1 MMERISSIFSR
12 SSETRLYFATDIH
25 GSETCWRKFLNSGKH
40 YEADVMV
47 LGGDMTGKAL
57 VPIVEQGSGR
67 WHASLLENRYDF
79 EDEEEVDEFE
89 DAVRRRGYYPFRAT
103 PDEMSELETNE
114 KLRNEL
120 FHKEMLGTV
129 ERWMRMADEKL
140 EGTDI
145 RCFVSP
151 GNDDQFEVDE
161 IVSGAKRVEL
171 AEGRV
176 VEFGDFQMVSTG
188 WSNRTPWDT
197 YREEDEDQLLERL
210 QRMVDQVTAPPEKT
224 IYNFHCPPYGTG
236 LDDAPELTEDL
247 RPKHGGRSIIPVGSK
262 AVKEAIE
269 KGQPALALHG
279 HIHEARG
286 NTRIGRTLCINPGSS
301 YEQGQLLGAVVN
313 LDGKGK
319 VKRFVL
325 TSG

>member
-1 MMERISSIFSR
+1 MISKLFSR
-12 SSETRLYFATDIH
+12 EPDMRVYFATDIH

-40 YEADVMV
+40 YEANVMV

-57 VPIVEQGSGR
+57 VPIVQDGKEH
-67 WHASLLENRYDF
+67 WHATLLENRREF
-79 EDEEEVDEFE
+79 ESEDELKEFE
-89 DAVRRRGYYPFRAT
+89 DSVMRRGYYPFRT
-103 PDEMSELETNE
+103 DPDQMSELTESE
-114 KLRNEL
+114 ELRDEL

-140 EGTDI
+140 DGTGID
-145 RCFVSP
+145 CFVSP

-161 IVSGAKRVEL
+161 IISGARRVRL
-171 AEGRV
+171 AEGEV

-197 YREEDEDQLLERL
+197 YREEDEDDLAERL
-210 QRMVDQVTAPPEKT
+210 RKMTSQVTTPPEKT
-224 IYNFHCPPYGTG
+224 IYNFHCPPYGSG
-236 LDDAPELTEDL
+236 LDDAPEIDENM
-247 RPKHGGRSIIPVGSK
+247 RPKHGGRSLIPVGSK
-262 AVKEAIE
+262 AVREAIE
-269 KGQPALALHG
+269 EGQPTLSLHG
-279 HIHEARG
+279 HIHEAKG
-286 NTRIGRTLCINPGSS
+286 NTRIGNTLCINPGSS

-313 LDGKGK
+313 LDGGKK

>member
-1 MMERISSIFSR
+1 MISKLFSR
-12 SSETRLYFATDIH
+12 EPDTRVFFATDIH

-57 VPIVEQGSGR
+57 VPIVEDGPGH
-67 WHASLLENRYDF
+67 WHATLLENRREF
-79 EDEEEVDEFE
+79 ESEDEVKEFE
-89 DAVRRRGYYPFRAT
+89 DSVMRRGYYPFRT
-103 PDEMSELETNE
+103 DPDEMSELTSDEDM
-114 KLRNEL
+114 RNEL
-120 FHKEMLGTV
+120 FYKEMLGTI

-140 EGTDI
+140 EGTEI
-145 RCFVSP
+145 ECFVSP

-161 IVSGAKRVEL
+161 II
-171 AEGRV
+171 
-176 VEFGDFQMVSTG
+176 
-188 WSNRTPWDT
+188 
-197 YREEDEDQLLERL
+197 
-210 QRMVDQVTAPPEKT
+210 APPERT
-224 IYNFHCPPYGTG
+224 IYNFHCPPYGSG

-247 RPKHGGRSIIPVGSK
+247 RPKHGGRSIVPVGST
-262 AVKEAIE
+262 AVREAIE
-269 KGQPALALHG
+269 EGQPTLALHG
-279 HIHEARG
+279 HIHEAKG

-313 LDGKGK
+313 LDGGKK

>member
-1 MMERISSIFSR
+1 MEKISSIFSR

-57 VPIVEQGSGR
+57 VPIVEQDSGR
-67 WHASLLENRYDF
+67 WRASLLENRYDF
-79 EDEEEVDEFE
+79 ETEEEVNEFE

-103 PDEMSELETNE
+103 LDEMSELETNE

-145 RCFVSP
+145 KCFVSP

-197 YREEDEDQLLERL
+197 YREEDEDRLLERL
-210 QRMVDQVTAPPEKT
+210 QKMIDQVTAPPEKT

-247 RPKHGGRSIIPVGSK
+247 RPKHGGRSIVPVGSK

-269 KGQPALALHG
+269 KGQPALSLHG

-286 NTRIGRTLCINPGSS
+286 TTRIGRTLAINPGSS
-301 YEQGQLLGAVVN
+301 YEQGQLLGAMID
-313 LDGKGK
+313 LDGKQK
-319 VKRFVL
+319 VKRFIL